1 VGLDQRV
8 DGQTRQRHARG
19 HFPILQ
25 KKLHHRSTLYDDAP
39 MPYMQRLTWDGV
51 ALHAGRMP
59 GYAASHCCIRLPEE
73 FAKKLYAITNFSTS
87 IVEVTDE
94 PVVSAK
100 EARKLA

>member
-1 VGLDQRV
+1 V
-8 DGQTRQRHARG
+8 
-19 HFPILQ
+19 
-25 KKLHHRSTLYDDAP
+25 
-39 MPYMQRLTWDGV
+39 
-51 ALHAGRMP
+51 
-59 GYAASHCCIRLPEE
+59 